1 MRLEHQRLFNSV
13 EVSMCLFHVFL
24 CEQCE
29 RYSEIPIYR
38 KKLESAANILTD
50 IVCSVPDCS
59 VRRQVLRLSPNFK
72 VFECLNT
79 LCNPDTCSIVVIS
92 KSCKLQWELAPD
104 NYLPVRIVQQRRGVY

>member
-1 MRLEHQRLFNSV
+1 
-13 EVSMCLFHVFL
+13 MCLFHVFL

-29 RYSEIPIYR
+29 CYSEIPIYR

-92 KSCKLQWELAPD
+92 KNCKAKWELTPD
-104 NYLPVRIVQQRRGVY
+104 NYLPVRIFQQRRGVYYQRVTHFHS